1 MDNEDIMARLS
12 ERKAVDN
19 DRVGDTPPVG
29 AIMAYAPGYYTAIDN
44 GGFTITGPSGNTV
57 NECNTF
63 LPDNWRVCD
72 GAAINDAESP
82 IWNAAGRRLP
92 ELTDSRFMRGATA
105 AGSAAGANTKTLNTP
120 QLPSHGHS
128 ASSGTDDAPH
138 GHTAVGNTA
147 NATHNTPAGGVP
159 TANAPVR
166 SPSQVRLTEGPWV
179 ASSPSGPDSWAMN
192 AIISPIG
199 TYYAPHGHSA
209 SPNGAVNAPHGHPV
223 TVVANNAPH
232 SHTVTVTATG
242 SGDSFDIQPNYVNV
256 FYIIRI
262 K

>member
-1 MDNEDIMARLS
+1 MTRLS
-12 ERKAVDN
+12 ERKAIN
-19 DRVGDTPPVG
+19 DDQIGNTPPVG

-44 GGFTITGPSGNTV
+44 GGFTVTGPSGNTI

-92 ELTDSRFMRGATA
+92 ELTDSRFIRGATA
-105 AGSAAGANTKTLNTP
+105 AGNAAGANTKVLNTP

-128 ASSGTDDAPH
+128 ASSGT
-138 GHTAVGNTA
+138 
-147 NATHNTPAGGVP
+147 
-159 TANAPVR
+159 
-166 SPSQVRLTEGPWV
+166 
-179 ASSPSGPDSWAMN
+179 
-192 AIISPIG
+192 
-199 TYYAPHGHSA
+199 
-209 SPNGAVNAPHGHPV
+209 VNAPHGHAASPNGLV
-223 TVVANNAPH
+223 NAPANAPHGHPLSAKSVVGAGSGWIGNVDSIGSADFTAPLSVNVVNAPHNQPHNTPAGNVPANNAPH
-232 SHTVTVTATG
+232 SHPVTITATG
-242 SGDSFDIQPNYVNV
+242 AGDAFDIQPNYVNV